1 MDEQETKNTA
11 MNKYS
16 KEHPYHGEIVNE
28 AEFKV
33 LTPEQNNELVK
44 LAQEMERANK
54 KVGGNGR
61 LTYETEIRR
70 PFNNPLVKVFL
81 TDDSLMQEVK
91 GILSSLKCIKNINI
105 TPSNSGG
112 IEHDTLTVYPRRPFK
127 VEDVEKEIKQCLD
140 NYEQGVT
147 VNDVQISSE
156 VHFKEQERKIIDA
169 INNAGS
175 TIDVCVAWFTNENIL
190 KALENKQKDGVKV
203 RVITYKDGVN
213 GRHGVDLTK
222 FEHKELRGERGGIMH
237 NKFCVIDNWIVING
251 SYNWTIAA
259 ETRNDENAQVEENN
273 KDLANKFTKEFND
286 MWDRQK

>member
-33 LTPEQNNELVK
+33 LTPKQKNELVK
-44 LAQEMERANK
+44 LAQEMERAHE

-91 GILSSLKCIKNINI
+91 GILSSLKCVKNINI
-105 TPSNSGG
+105 TPSNSDG

-169 INNAGS
+169 INKAGS
-175 TIDVCVAWFTNENIL
+175 TIDVCMAWFTNENIL
-190 KALENKQKDGVKV
+190 KALEDKQKEGIKV
-203 RVITYKDGVN
+203 RVIIFKDGVN
-213 GRHGVDLTK
+213 GRHGVDLTN